1 MCVRET
7 SSRLTESPYP
17 LNILL
22 ACAQN
27 HFLRKMSCTSCN
39 LILQAHESGN
49 KFLHLVFYL
58 ASPSSRHKLSASSPL
73 NRQILLNGII
83 VANSPSPSVRPA
95 CGLPKPNPVPP
106 YLRLTSKHDPLLYV
120 RGLPQF
126 RKRRH
131 RRAPQLQL
139 SLLLASSIGNL

>member
-7 SSRLTESPYP
+7 SSRLTETPYP

-27 HFLRKMSCTSCN
+27 HFLSKMSCTSCN

-58 ASPSSRHKLSASSPL
+58 ASPSRHKMSASSPL

-83 VANSPSPSVRPA
+83 VANSQPVRPA

-106 YLRLTSKHDPLLYV
+106 YFKAY
-120 RGLPQF
+120 
-126 RKRRH
+126 
-131 RRAPQLQL
+131 
-139 SLLLASSIGNL
+139 